1 MWQHWEDG
9 ASRPARQAVVIAL
22 QLAPHD
28 RHHDEAAA
36 PLAACPSRQARSQG
50 PIGGLLDSAAEIP
63 PSIVLAAAVIALHQ
77 LKPFLAVGRM
87 VDRRALD
94 ARSLRRRLSRA
105 ASGSDVVCAA
115 AISPAAMLSP
125 FAALTLP
132 EARSPPTRSLTASPV
147 CGSTN
152 TTSPTRHAAVEH
164 EPTDRVREL
173 LRSEG
178 ESAAPVGMWA
188 DRSPLHVP

>member
-105 ASGSDVVCAA
+105 ASGPDVVCAA

-125 FAALTLP
+125 FAALIPSILSFDLWDP
-132 EARSPPTRSLTASPV
+132 RVGAERFDAAGLGGKAPPGFAGGIDDGVVVVMQPVREEALLE
-147 CGSTN
+147 
-152 TTSPTRHAAVEH
+152 VE
-164 EPTDRVREL
+164 PDALDRV
-173 LRSEG
+173 
-178 ESAAPVGMWA
+178 
-188 DRSPLHVP
+188 